1 MKYILMLML
10 LVLSACSSIPKNE
23 AEYDESVKKAKY
35 CAYDTLR
42 LLMGDHTATEYYCEN
57 GPDKEG
63 L

>member
-10 LVLSACSSIPKNE
+10 LVLSACASVPQNE

-42 LLMGDHTATEYYCEN
+42 ILMGDIKATEYYCSE